1 MGMRVPIQKILC
13 ATDFSDC
20 SVAAVRYGIAL
31 ATELSAFLCVCHV
44 VDVPFAG
51 MYGEANP
58 DPVQLERRS
67 MAFALD
73 QMRELIGDAELKWEP
88 IVMIGHTADEIAR
101 IAGEKRVGMVISGTH
116 GRSGIRRFL
125 LGSVTERLMRVVA
138 CPLLVIRGS
147 EGRIEKSGL
156 RLEKILVGCDFYS
169 FSGLAVQ
176 HAVNLA
182 QEFEAELH
190 LVHVLEWSAYRDV
203 IRTGREVL
211 EDIRSDVAVQMREK
225 LEQMVPSEARNWCR
239 PVISLAAGR
248 PDEELAKYA
257 LVNDIDLIAVGV
269 RGRGLMETLFV
280 GSNTDRLLRQSPC
293 PVLSVRPLED
303 EAL

>member
-1 MGMRVPIQKILC
+1 MGMRVPIKKILC

-20 SVAAVRYGIAL
+20 SIAAVRYGIAL
-31 ATELSAFLCVCHV
+31 ATELNAFLYVCHV

-67 MAFALD
+67 MAFARD
-73 QMRELIGDAELKWEP
+73 QMQDLIGDVHLKWEP
-88 IVMIGHTADEIAR
+88 IVTIGHTADEIAR
-101 IAGEKRVGMVISGTH
+101 IAAEKRVGLVISGTH

-138 CPLLVIRGS
+138 CPLMVIRGS
-147 EGRIEKSGL
+147 EGTIDKIGF
-156 RLEKILVGCDFYS
+156 RLKKILVGCDFS
-169 FSGLAVQ
+169 PFSELAVQ

-182 QEFEAELH
+182 QEFESELH

-203 IRTGREVL
+203 IRTGQEML
-211 EDIRSDVAVQMREK
+211 EDIRSDLAVQMREK
-225 LEQMVPSEARNWCR
+225 LEQMVPAEAKNWCR
-239 PVISLAAGR
+239 PVMSMVAGR

-269 RGRGLMETLFV
+269 RGRGLVETLFV
-280 GSNTDRLLRQSPC
+280 GSNTDRLIRESPC
-293 PVLSVRPLED
+293 AVLSVRPLED
-303 EAL
+303 EKI